1 MEIKHK
7 ACPCPNCIAVLSLL
21 VNLWVDCPQFLSLS
35 KKKHLLVLYTE
46 RERERESHTVTDGWI
61 KDAVGFG
68 RVAEERRG
76 AKDAHHLAMTNH
88 LFPYKSYTG
97 HHHTQMVKKGWVIF
111 TAHTVPAKKK
121 KLHGAMDQVH
131 CGLRPRTPA
140 HYHHGSMA
148 SSVWSTAN
156 GFFMF
161 MRGPFSCSSATDM
174 ANLYLPKWFIFLDIQ
189 WSLWIVEI
197 DSDCSSFLASLVDH
211 INITHK

>member
-121 KLHGAMDQVH
+121 KNCMVPWTKFTVDYGHVH
-131 CGLRPRTPA
+131 RHITTMGPWPARCGLRPMV
-140 HYHHGSMA
+140 S
-148 SSVWSTAN
+148 
-156 GFFMF
+156 
-161 MRGPFSCSSATDM
+161 SCSCVD
-174 ANLYLPKWFIFLDIQ
+174 L
-189 WSLWIVEI
+189 
-197 DSDCSSFLASLVDH
+197 FLALQQQTWRIFISPNDLFF
-211 INITHK
+211 